1 MPAPDRDGWPADG
14 WPADDWPA
22 GIPTVLQGQA
32 GNVGGGCYISG
43 MTSSSWLGEEPLMQ
57 DQEPQCVRISV
68 GGHFSLAAAA
78 AFGFGPNTGRPSP
91 DEQLMRLAFVT
102 DDMEHQAGAV
112 VRQAADGSLLAEIS
126 GVSNTSLAA
135 EQVCRILSVDRRADG
150 WLEAGRRDPVLGTLQ
165 ARHPGLRP
173 VLFHSPYE
181 AAAWG
186 IIAQR
191 RHRSQA
197 AALRRR
203 LSAELGRPFE
213 LAGQTE
219 YAFPLPERLRLLA
232 SFPGMEPA
240 RVARLRGVA
249 ERALSGGLDPKQLA
263 ALEPESALAELRAI
277 PGIGPVYAGLI
288 LLRSTGVRDALTLGE
303 PRLPSYL
310 RHYYSLPEIPDN
322 DALRRLAEPWRP
334 FRTWAG
340 VLIRVAG
347 DADGVPWEP
356 GKSARQSRQ

>member
-1 MPAPDRDGWPADG
+1 M
-14 WPADDWPA
+14 
-22 GIPTVLQGQA
+22 
-32 GNVGGGCYISG
+32 SG
-43 MTSSSWLGEEPLMQ
+43 MTLSGWSGEEAPAQ
-57 DQEPQCVRISV
+57 DPAPQQVRITV
-68 GGHFSLAAAA
+68 DGPFSLAAAA
-78 AFGFGPNTGRPSP
+78 AFGFGPNTGRPRP

-102 DDMEHQAGAV
+102 DDMEHQAGVV
-112 VRQAADGSLLAEIS
+112 VRQQEDGTLLAEIS
-126 GVSNTSLAA
+126 GVLDTSAA
-135 EQVCRILSVDRRADG
+135 VSQLQRILSVDRPVDG
-150 WLEAGRRDPVLGTLQ
+150 WLEAGRKDPVLGALQ
-165 ARHPGLRP
+165 ARHAGLRP

-191 RHRSQA
+191 RHRGQA
-197 AALRRR
+197 AALRVR

-219 YAFPLPERLRLLA
+219 YAFPLPERLRELD

-249 ERALSGGLDPKQLA
+249 ERALGHQLDPVRLTA
-263 ALEPESALAELRAI
+263 VETGRALAELQAI

-288 LLRSTGVRDALTLGE
+288 LLRSTGVTDALTLGE

-310 RHYYSLPEIPDN
+310 RRYYSLPEIPD
-322 DALRRLAEPWRP
+322 DEAIRRLAEPWRP

-347 DADGVPWEP
+347 DADELPWEAGP
-356 GKSARQSRQ
+356 REGARRPRRAPQR

>member
-1 MPAPDRDGWPADG
+1 MRLS
-14 WPADDWPA
+14 
-22 GIPTVLQGQA
+22 V
-32 GNVGGGCYISG
+32 SG
-43 MTSSSWLGEEPLMQ
+43 P
-57 DQEPQCVRISV
+57 
-68 GGHFSLAAAA
+68 FSLAAAA
-78 AFGFGPNTGRPSP
+78 AFGFGPHTGRPRP
-91 DEQLMRLAFVT
+91 DGRLMRLAFVT
-102 DDMEHQAGAV
+102 DDMEHQAGMV
-112 VRQAADGSLLAEIS
+112 VRQEDDGSLLAEIS
-126 GVSNTSLAA
+126 GDSNEDLAA
-135 EQVCRILSVDRRADG
+135 NQLRRILCVDRPVDG
-150 WLEAGRRDPVLGTLQ
+150 WLEAGRRDPVLGALQ

-191 RHRSQA
+191 RHRVQA

-203 LSAELGRPFE
+203 LSAAHGRPFE

-219 YAFPLPERLRLLA
+219 YAFPLPERLRLLE

-240 RVARLRGVA
+240 RVARLRDVA
-249 ERALSGGLDPKQLA
+249 SRALGSQLDPMRLT
-263 ALEPESALAELRAI
+263 ALGADGALADLQTI

-288 LLRSTGVRDALTLGE
+288 FLRSTGVTDALTLGE

-310 RHYYSLPEIPDN
+310 RHYYSLPEIPD
-322 DALRRLAEPWRP
+322 DEAVRRIAEPWRP

-347 DADGVPWEP
+347 DADELPWEP
-356 GKSARQSRQ
+356 GPREGARRPRRAAPR

>member
-1 MPAPDRDGWPADG
+1 MAAAPGYRPG
-14 WPADDWPA
+14 
-22 GIPTVLQGQA
+22 
-32 GNVGGGCYISG
+32 GNVGSGCYISA
-43 MTSSSWLGEEPLMQ
+43 MTLSGRSGEGAPAQ
-57 DQEPQCVRISV
+57 DPEPQQVRITV
-68 GGHFSLAAAA
+68 DGPFSLAAAA
-78 AFGFGPNTGRPSP
+78 AFGFGPNTGRPRP
-91 DEQLMRLAFVT
+91 DEHLMRLAFVT

-112 VRQAADGSLLAEIS
+112 VRQQQDGTLLAEIS
-126 GVSNTSLAA
+126 GVRDTPAA
-135 EQVCRILSVDRRADG
+135 VSQLRRILSVDRPVDG
-150 WLEAGRRDPVLGTLQ
+150 WLEAGRKDPVLGALQ
-165 ARHPGLRP
+165 ARHAGLRP

-191 RHRSQA
+191 RHRAQA
-197 AALRRR
+197 AALRVR

-219 YAFPLPERLRLLA
+219 YAFPLPERLRELD

-249 ERALSGGLDPKQLA
+249 ERALRHQLDPA
-263 ALEPESALAELRAI
+263 RIIALETGQALAGLQAV

-288 LLRSTGVRDALTLGE
+288 LLRSTGVTDALTLGE

-310 RHYYSLPEIPDN
+310 RHYYSLPEIPGDEEI
-322 DALRRLAEPWRP
+322 RRLAEPWRP

-347 DADGVPWEP
+347 DADELPWEAGPREGARRP
-356 GKSARQSRQ
+356 GRARSSSR

>member
-1 MPAPDRDGWPADG
+1 M
-14 WPADDWPA
+14 
-22 GIPTVLQGQA
+22 
-32 GNVGGGCYISG
+32 
-43 MTSSSWLGEEPLMQ
+43 
-57 DQEPQCVRISV
+57 QEPQPDPAPQHMRLHVD
-68 GGHFSLAAAA
+68 GPFSLDAAA
-78 AFGFGPNTGRPSP
+78 AFGFGPNTGRPKP
-91 DEQLMRLAFVT
+91 DEHLMRLAFVT

-112 VRQAADGSLLAEIS
+112 LRQERGGSLLIEIS
-126 GVSNTSLAA
+126 GVPDPSPAA
-135 EQVCRILSVDRRADG
+135 DQVRRILSVDRPADG
-150 WLEAGRRDPVLGTLQ
+150 WIEAGHKDPVLGALQ
-165 ARHPGLRP
+165 ARHAGLRP

-191 RHRSQA
+191 RHRTQA
-197 AALRRR
+197 TALRRR

-232 SFPGMEPA
+232 AFPGMEPA

-249 ERALSGGLDPKQLA
+249 ERALGGELDPGRLA
-263 ALEPESALAELRAI
+263 ALEPESALARLRAI

-288 LLRSTGVRDALTLGE
+288 LLRAVGVSDALTLGE

-310 RHYYSLPEIPDN
+310 RHYYQLPDIPGD
-322 DALRRLAEPWRP
+322 DAIRRLAEPWRP

-347 DADGVPWEP
+347 DADGVAWQP
-356 GKSARQSRQ
+356 GPREGARRPSRAPAS